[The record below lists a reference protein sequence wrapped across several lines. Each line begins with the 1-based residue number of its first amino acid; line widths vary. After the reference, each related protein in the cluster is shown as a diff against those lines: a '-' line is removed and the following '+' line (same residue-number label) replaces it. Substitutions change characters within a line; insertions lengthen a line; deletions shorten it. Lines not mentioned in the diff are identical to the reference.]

1 VGAVSE
7 TIDRPS
13 TGGAPGPTYDAAEEF
28 LNRQTPVQ
36 RLQSVLH
43 TYPWLS
49 PAVVLVLAIAVFGF
63 ISDNFATPSNLG
75 TISQQTAV
83 IGTLAIGQ
91 TLIILTAGIDLSC
104 GAIMV
109 FASMVMAKTA
119 FESGLNGWLALLLG
133 FGIGAL
139 AGAINGLLITRVK
152 LPPFIVTLGTLG
164 IFTSLTLLY
173 ATGRTVR
180 NRELADELKLLGR
193 PIDIGG
199 FRLTYG
205 VLVMLAMY
213 AVFAYVL
220 RYTAWGSH
228 VYAVGDDPDAARLA
242 GIQVARV
249 LLSVYVVAGIV
260 YAITSWVLIG
270 RVNAA
275 SPNSGIDANLQSI
288 TAVVIGGTSL
298 FGGRGRIVG
307 TLIGALIVS
316 VVDNGLSLAG
326 LDEAYKQ
333 LAIGLL
339 IIVAVTADQW
349 IRRARA

>member
-1 VGAVSE
+1 VSE
-7 TIDRPS
+7 TTTTS
-13 TGGAPGPTYDAAEEF
+13 AGYDAAED
-28 LNRQTPVQ
+28 LLDRRSPVQ

-49 PAVVLVLAIAVFGF
+49 PAMVLAVALVVFGS
-63 ISDNFATPSNLG
+63 IADNFATPSNLG
-75 TISQQTAV
+75 TITQQTAV

-109 FASMVMAKTA
+109 FSSMVMAKTA
-119 FESGLNGWLALLLG
+119 FDQGVPGVPALIIGIVVGGVAGFVNGM
-133 FGIGAL
+133 
-139 AGAINGLLITRVK
+139 LITRIN
-152 LPPFIVTLGTLG
+152 LPPFIVTLGSLG
-164 IFTSLTLLY
+164 IFTSMTLLY

-180 NRELADELKLLGR
+180 ERELAPVLLKLGNPL
-193 PIDIGG
+193 DIGG
-199 FRLTYG
+199 FRLTTG
-205 VLVMLAMY
+205 VLAMLVLY

-242 GIQVARV
+242 GIQVSRV
-249 LLSVYVVAGIV
+249 LLSVYTVAGVIFGL
-260 YAITSWVLIG
+260 AAWVLIG
-270 RVNAA
+270 RVGAA
-275 SPNSGIDANLQSI
+275 SPNSGVDANLQSI

-307 TLIGALIVS
+307 TLVGALIVS
-316 VVDNGLSLAG
+316 VVDNGLSLAN
-326 LDEAYKQ
+326 LDQAYKQ
-333 LAIGLL
+333 LAIGIL
-339 IIVAVTADQW
+339 IIAAVTADQW

>member
-1 VGAVSE
+1 VSE
-7 TIDRPS
+7 TTTTS
-13 TGGAPGPTYDAAEEF
+13 AGYDAAEDI
-28 LNRQTPVQ
+28 LDRRSPVQ
-36 RLQSVLH
+36 RFQSVLH
-43 TYPWLS
+43 AYPWLS
-49 PAVVLVLAIAVFGF
+49 PAMVLVIAVAVFGA
-63 ISDNFATPSNLG
+63 IADNFATPSNLG
-75 TISQQTAV
+75 TITQQTAV

-109 FASMVMAKTA
+109 FALMAKTA
-119 FESGLNGWLALLLG
+119 FDQGVPGLPALLIGIVVGGMAG
-133 FGIGAL
+133 FV
-139 AGAINGLLITRVK
+139 NGLLITRIK
-152 LPPFIVTLGTLG
+152 LPPFIVTLGSLG

-180 NRELADELKLLGR
+180 ERELAPVLLKLGSPL
-193 PIDIGG
+193 DIGG
-199 FRLTYG
+199 FRLTTG
-205 VLVMLAMY
+205 VLVMLAIY

-242 GIQVARV
+242 GIQVSRV
-249 LLSVYVVAGIV
+249 QLSVYTVAGVIFGL
-260 YAITSWVLIG
+260 AAWVLIG
-270 RVNAA
+270 RVGAA
-275 SPNSGIDANLQSI
+275 SPNSGVDANLDSI

-316 VVDNGLSLAG
+316 VVDNGLSLAS
-326 LDEAYKQ
+326 LDQAYKQ
-333 LAIGLL
+333 LAIGVL